1 MIRYFLTVLF
11 LSTITWGYTQT
22 TPVSNIFFRTI
33 GDKIEIFYDLPRNRD
48 TLNVTIYF
56 RKKSDPKTKYRLK
69 RATGSIGIGRFSGK
83 KQKVV
88 WSYKKEPGHLF
99 TGSGFYYEIIVEKI
113 KPEIGTKINWI
124 QCSPANT

>member
-1 MIRYFLTVLF
+1 MIPNKSIRLF
-11 LSTITWGYTQT
+11 LAILFCFIYYSGLSQNLK
-22 TPVSNIFFRTI
+22 VNNIFFRTI
-33 GDKIEIFYDLPRNRD
+33 EDKIEIFYDLPRSRD

-56 RKKSDPKTKYRLK
+56 RKKSDPKTKYGLK

-113 KPEIGTKINWI
+113 KPEIGTKIN
-124 QCSPANT
+124 